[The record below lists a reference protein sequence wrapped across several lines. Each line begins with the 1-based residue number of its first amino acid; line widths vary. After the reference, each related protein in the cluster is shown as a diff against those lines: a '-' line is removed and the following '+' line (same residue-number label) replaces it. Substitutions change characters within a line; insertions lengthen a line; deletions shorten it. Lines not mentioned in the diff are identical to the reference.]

1 VTGMDL
7 KEKQERL
14 NILREILK
22 DDYGINSYTELL
34 EAIQNTM
41 PIDISV
47 FTSTPIRKE
56 ESA

>member
-1 VTGMDL
+1 MDL